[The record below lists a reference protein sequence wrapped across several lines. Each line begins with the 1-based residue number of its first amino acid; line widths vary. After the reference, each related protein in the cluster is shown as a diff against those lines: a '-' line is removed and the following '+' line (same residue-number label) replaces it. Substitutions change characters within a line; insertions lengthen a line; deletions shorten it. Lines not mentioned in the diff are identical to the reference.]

1 MKNKDKRIRQM
12 SEILNNIKTVK
23 LYAWEKPFNN
33 IISDIRKEELRLLK
47 RSGYL
52 NSLSDT
58 FWQIAPFMV
67 RDLHNYTNVS
77 KINVIVGTM
86 FVVQFQINFPCQI
99 LAHN

>member
-67 RDLHNYTNVS
+67 RELHNYINVS
-77 KINVIVGTM
+77 KINVLVGNKC
-86 FVVQFQINFPCQI
+86 VAQLQINFPCQQQ
-99 LAHN
+99 